1 MTDNTA
7 IAKVLED
14 EDDEEKKGL
23 VDNEDDIN
31 TPSGVLKQ
39 MNFIGDKITEV
50 SDHFQR
56 TCKTF
61 FYSVIFRHF
70 KFFIPLMNLI
80 NCYIFL
86 GCKLILGTRIPLP
99 WYFLSCF
106 LYHSW
111 FDCRLVGDER
121 SRLTN

>member
-50 SDHFQR
+50 SDHFKR
-56 TCKTF
+56 THINTP
-61 FYSVIFRHF
+61 YRVIFRHF
-70 KFFIPLMNLI
+70 KIFIPLMNLI
-80 NCYIFL
+80 NCYIFRVQ
-86 GCKLILGTRIPLP
+86 T
-99 WYFLSCF
+99 
-106 LYHSW
+106 HSW
-111 FDCRLVGDER
+111 DKNTFTLVF
-121 SRLTN
+121 SQLFSQSFSV

>member
-50 SDHFQR
+50 SDHFKR
-56 TCKTF
+56 TRKTF

-70 KFFIPLMNLI
+70 KIFIPLMNLI
-80 NCYIFL
+80 NCYILFRVQ
-86 GCKLILGTRIPLP
+86 T
-99 WYFLSCF
+99 
-106 LYHSW
+106 HSW
-111 FDCRLVGDER
+111 DKNTFTLVF
-121 SRLTN
+121 SQLFSLSFSV